1 MRIINRD
8 SVATALVD
16 IVVVT
21 YASYL
26 ALGNLPVIQSVRGV
40 AAVGLVLGLTSRA
53 VGRRP
58 AFRQRW
64 AALASGVVLFAFGT
78 SAMATQHQ
86 SWLALLMASIIGL
99 WIADAYVATA

>member
-8 SVATALVD
+8 AVATGLVD
-16 IVVVT
+16 VVVFT
-21 YASYL
+21 YATYL
-26 ALGNLPVIQSVRGV
+26 AVGNLPVIQSVRGV
-40 AAVGLVLGLTSRA
+40 AAVGLVLGLVSRA
-53 VGRRP
+53 IGRRT

-64 AALASGVVLFAFGT
+64 AAAAAVVVLLALGT

-99 WIADAYVATA
+99 WIADAYVATG